1 MEKLKYALEFGGI
14 LSKEDIQEI
23 FLQFKSKKLK
33 ASEYFHPMHKT
44 ANEIAFVEQ
53 GILRVYATEPNG
65 NEVTKYFVRENQF
78 AIDLESYYTSTP
90 SKNAFQA
97 VVDSEIYIIHRSI
110 LERLSSEIPQ
120 LYIFTKTITEA
131 QLLNKIKDNDFLN
144 FGDSKTKYLEFIKRY
159 PALAQKVPMQHIA
172 SYLKITP
179 QSLSRIR
186 KELSHR

>member
-1 MEKLKYALEFGGI
+1 MEKLKHTLGFGGI
-14 LSKEDIQEI
+14 LSQEDIESV
-23 FLQFKSKKLK
+23 FMQFKKKKLK

-53 GILRVYATEPNG
+53 GILRVYAAEPNG

-78 AIDLESYYTSTP
+78 AVDLESYYTATP
-90 SKNAFQA
+90 GKDAFQA
-97 VVDSEIYIIHRSI
+97 VVDSEIYIIHKSI
-110 LERLSSEIPQ
+110 LEQLNSEIPQ
-120 LYIFTKTITEA
+120 LYIFMKSITEA
-131 QLLNKIKDNDFLN
+131 HLLNKIKDNDFLN

-159 PALAQKVPMQHIA
+159 PALAQQVPIQYIA

-186 KELSHR
+186 REIINK